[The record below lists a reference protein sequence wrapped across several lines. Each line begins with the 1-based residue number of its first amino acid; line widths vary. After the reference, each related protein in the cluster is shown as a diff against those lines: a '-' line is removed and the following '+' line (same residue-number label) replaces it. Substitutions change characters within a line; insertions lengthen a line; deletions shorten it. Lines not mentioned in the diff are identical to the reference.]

1 MLKLCALRGPTS
13 GLQRGT
19 NGRLNRLTL
28 WALVRYTI
36 GDLKVGE

>member
-1 MLKLCALRGPTS
+1 MLTVCALRGHMS
-13 GLQRGT
+13 GLPRGT